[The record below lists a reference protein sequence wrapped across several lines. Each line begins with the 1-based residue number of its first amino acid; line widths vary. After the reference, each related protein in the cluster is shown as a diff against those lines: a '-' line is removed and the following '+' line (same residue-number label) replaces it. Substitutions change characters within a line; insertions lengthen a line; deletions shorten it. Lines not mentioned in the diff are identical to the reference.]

1 MMDVLKEKIE
11 TAVEKWMKEID
22 DSPDGSYN
30 IDITVEFE
38 QIFGSNII
46 HISFGEDINENKF
59 DF

>member
-11 TAVEKWMKEID
+11 TAAEKWMKRID
-22 DSPDGSYN
+22 ENPDGSHN